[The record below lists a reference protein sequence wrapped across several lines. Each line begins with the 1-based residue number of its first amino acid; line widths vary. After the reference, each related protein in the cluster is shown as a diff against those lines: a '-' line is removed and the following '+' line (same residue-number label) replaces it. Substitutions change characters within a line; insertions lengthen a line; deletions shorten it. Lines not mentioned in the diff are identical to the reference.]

1 MPGGAPEDDSLL
13 SDRLEYLSL
22 WLREYEHDG
31 VELAP
36 LAVQGLV
43 AILNQ
48 ATLDAGAL
56 ERQVVPG
63 AARVDPAVLAGNVV
77 PLNPESPA

>member
-1 MPGGAPEDDSLL
+1 M
-13 SDRLEYLSL
+13 EYLGL

-36 LAVQGLV
+36 EAVQGLV
-43 AILNQ
+43 AILAQ

-63 AARVDPAVLAGNVV
+63 AARVDPSAHSGSIV
-77 PLNPESPA
+77 PLFPESPA

>member
-1 MPGGAPEDDSLL
+1 MAEGGGEDLL
-13 SDRLEYLSL
+13 SDRLEYLAL

-36 LAVQGLV
+36 LAVQGFV
-43 AILNQ
+43 AILTQ
-48 ATLDAGAL
+48 AVLDAGAL

-63 AARVDPAVLAGNVV
+63 AARLDPGALGDNVL
-77 PLNPESPA
+77 PLHPETPA

>member
-1 MPGGAPEDDSLL
+1 MPAGGGDDLL
-13 SDRLEYLSL
+13 SDRLEYLGL
-22 WLREYEHDG
+22 WLREFEHDG

-36 LAVQGLV
+36 EAVQGLV
-43 AILNQ
+43 AILAQ

-63 AARVDPAVLAGNVV
+63 AARVARDTLPAGGV
-77 PLNPESPA
+77 PLHPETPA